1 MTRHDSKMTI
11 TDAFIPTAF
20 IDIIISVDVEAIF
33 TDSCQIFLH
42 WVGRLTATAQSVLH
56 IQPLLEGGHLDNPV
70 ELPDHRRVEG
80 HDDLLLHQGL
90 DPVELPGVV
99 LGLEEVEGGDGVS
112 EEMTE
117 RNKTEKQRFHS
128 SLRGR

>member
-1 MTRHDSKMTI
+1 MFP
-11 TDAFIPTAF
+11 APAPFIN
-20 IDIIISVDVEAIF
+20 IIIPVDVEAVF
-33 TDSCQIFLH
+33 TDSGQIFLYR
-42 WVGRLTATAQSVLH
+42 VGRLATTAQSVLH
-56 IQPLLEGGHLDNPV
+56 IQPLLECGHLDNPV

-90 DPVELPGVV
+90 DPVELSGVV